1 MDCTTQ
7 SPPHP
12 LLLASPSP
20 FALHSKQCPAPSP
33 KKTTKRPS
41 RRSAGVAR
49 RDDPSYD
56 EAAAAALL
64 EGARVSEVLEAEEA
78 TGYSWG
84 ESRLRVFVERAL
96 ERARAEGD
104 DRLEQVAERF
114 LRQSR

>member
-1 MDCTTQ
+1 VSRAFTKEDHET
-7 SPPHP
+7 PKPRRNW
-12 LLLASPSP
+12 
-20 FALHSKQCPAPSP
+20 ALPA
-33 KKTTKRPS
+33 
-41 RRSAGVAR
+41 

-56 EAAAAALL
+56 EAAASALL

-84 ESRLRVFVERAL
+84 EPTLRSFVERAL

-104 DRLEQVAERF
+104 DRLEQVAARF